1 MHSRRDFGRLAAAA
15 LISTKFAGT
24 AFAAAAGT
32 PNLVGGVRLG
42 VCVGSYQDI
51 PRGDDQSAYIG
62 RLAQACAASG
72 AAPGGL
78 MEYHNRQ
85 LEPLTRLYE
94 LARRG
99 QPALPPL
106 SDEEFRKLRDDRL
119 QWRLK
124 TPVSYFEGVRRTF
137 ERAGLA
143 SYAYSF
149 NFTPDMTDPEIESV
163 FRATR
168 ALGCSV
174 ISTNA
179 TPVEMGQRLASFAD
193 RFSVDLG
200 FHNHSNFQDPNQV
213 ASLESF
219 ATLLA
224 ISPRCKANLDVGHFT
239 ASNLDAVAF
248 IKEHAPKI
256 THLHMKDRK
265 RNKGPGT
272 PWGQGDAP
280 LKEVLLLIKERRYP
294 IPCLV
299 EYEYRGVGSVEEDRK
314 CLEFMRAVLA

>member
-15 LISTKFAGT
+15 ILSAPLIGT
-24 AFAAAAGT
+24 ARAQAGT
-32 PNLVGGVRLG
+32 PNVVGGVRLG

-51 PRGDDQSAYIG
+51 PRGDDQSAYIE
-62 RLAQACAASG
+62 RLAQAVAASG

-78 MEYHNRQ
+78 LEYHNRQ
-85 LEPLTRLYE
+85 LEPSTRLYE
-94 LARRG
+94 QARRG
-99 QPALPPL
+99 QPAPPPL
-106 SDEEFRKLRDDRL
+106 SDAEFRTLREDRR
-119 QWRLK
+119 QWRIN
-124 TPVSYFEGVRRTF
+124 TPVSYFEGVRRSF

-143 SYAYSF
+143 SFAYSF
-149 NFTPDMTDPEIESV
+149 NFTPDMTDGEIDSV
-163 FRATR
+163 FAATR
-168 ALGCSV
+168 ALGCPV

-179 TPVEMGQRLASFAD
+179 TPVEMGRRLAAFAA
-193 RFSVDLG
+193 RYRIDLG
-200 FHNHSNFQDPNQV
+200 FHNHSNYQDPNQV

-224 ISPRCKANLDVGHFT
+224 ISDRCKANLDVGHFT

-248 IKEHAPKI
+248 IKEHHPKI

-280 LKEVLLLIKERRYP
+280 LKEVLLLLKAERYP
-294 IPCLV
+294 IPALV
-299 EYEYRGVGSVEEDRK
+299 EYEYPGSGSIEEDRK
-314 CLEFMRAVLA
+314 CLDYMRAVLA